1 MRTREATYTDYG
13 FKKGEEKQ
21 LKQYCLDLELPDK
34 LLLLQCAHEC
44 NPSSENNCRAE
55 RSVVIDDLVYLKN
68 EQAVCDSLQVA
79 EKFGKRHSDV
89 IRAIENLLANDSTQN
104 CVQCIKPSKYK
115 DASGKYNKKYLLNKD
130 GFVFLAFGFTG
141 KEADAWKWK
150 YIDAFNRMERL
161 VYEKNTA
168 AYQIADQEERTT
180 RRAETDVIKEFVEY
194 ARMQGSTHADHYYSN
209 YTRLAYKSVGIT
221 DKTTAAGS
229 QLDDLSLVEHLI
241 AHTLRTGMA
250 AGRNYKDIYQDCKN
264 RLEAMRYLQCTA

>member
-1 MRTREATYTDYG
+1 MKWLKISILCRFVTLVC
-13 FKKGEEKQ
+13 EKNRPYNQ
-21 LKQYCLDLELPDK
+21 
-34 LLLLQCAHEC
+34 
-44 NPSSENNCRAE
+44 
-55 RSVVIDDLVYLKN
+55 
-68 EQAVCDSLQVA
+68 
-79 EKFGKRHSDV
+79 KFNTFGLFFYSPKCWESF
-89 IRAIENLLANDSTQN
+89 
-104 CVQCIKPSKYK
+104 
-115 DASGKYNKKYLLNKD
+115 NKKYLLNKD

-141 KEADAWKWK
+141 KEVDAWKWK

-168 AYQIADQEERTT
+168 AYQIADQEERIT

-194 ARMQGSTHADHYYSN
+194 ARAQGSTHADHYYSN

-264 RLEAMRYLQCTA
+264 RLEAMRYIQCTA

>member
-1 MRTREATYTDYG
+1 MAYIAR
-13 FKKGEEKQ
+13 K
-21 LKQYCLDLELPDK
+21 
-34 LLLLQCAHEC
+34 
-44 NPSSENNCRAE
+44 NNCRAE

-141 KEADAWKWK
+141 KEVDAWKWK

-161 VYEKNTA
+161 VY
-168 AYQIADQEERTT
+168 
-180 RRAETDVIKEFVEY
+180 
-194 ARMQGSTHADHYYSN
+194 
-209 YTRLAYKSVGIT
+209 
-221 DKTTAAGS
+221 
-229 QLDDLSLVEHLI
+229 
-241 AHTLRTGMA
+241 
-250 AGRNYKDIYQDCKN
+250 
-264 RLEAMRYLQCTA
+264 

>member
-1 MRTREATYTDYG
+1 M
-13 FKKGEEKQ
+13 
-21 LKQYCLDLELPDK
+21 
-34 LLLLQCAHEC
+34 
-44 NPSSENNCRAE
+44 
-55 RSVVIDDLVYLKN
+55 
-68 EQAVCDSLQVA
+68 
-79 EKFGKRHSDV
+79 
-89 IRAIENLLANDSTQN
+89 ANDSTQN

-130 GFVFLAFGFTG
+130 GFVFLAFGFG

-168 AYQIADQEERTT
+168 AYQIADQEERAT

-194 ARMQGSTHADHYYSN
+194 ARAQGSTHADHYYSN

-229 QLDDLSLVEHLI
+229 QLDDLALVEHLI
-241 AHTLRTGMA
+241 THTLRTGMA
-250 AGRNYKDIYQDCKN
+250 AGSTGSYAVFTVYSMKCFICSEYRHKTRRKWMETVRGYICIG
-264 RLEAMRYLQCTA
+264 